1 MTNLVNTVSQRHQV
15 VAVAPDRDLGDS
27 EPFPGLSG
35 RMLTRGN
42 ARVFYVSGSSPRQ
55 WTSLLRQLSSQQFDL
70 IVVNS
75 VWDPRYALL
84 PVVLKSIRVLH
95 GPVLLL
101 PRGELEPGAL
111 ALKQWR
117 KRLAGPAFRSAY
129 RHGVSLFGATSAA
142 EATNISAWFGGKPV
156 VTTTNNLPDAISWG
170 VPATPSNHL
179 RALFLSRINPKK
191 GLLHLLVGLSQVT
204 REIHLSI
211 VGPTEDPEYWQK
223 CQHVIAQMPPHVTVT
238 HNELAQRD
246 EIPALLWN
254 SDCMILPTAGENYG
268 HVIAEALQAGCPVI
282 TTPTT
287 PWTQVIREGG
297 GNLIDDREDSATLAA
312 LLDRWAGKTLDELAA
327 ARRSAR
333 EAFEQFST
341 VAGPNIV
348 ELALAALSDQAARPP
363 GMHT

>member
-129 RHGVSLFGATSAA
+129 RHGVSLFGALFTWLMIFVTHFGFRRAHPAA
-142 EATNISAWFGGKPV
+142 AFRMPFYPWSTGLGAALV
-156 VTTTNNLPDAISWG
+156 VAVLLTTAFTHEFRMTLPYG
-170 VPATPSNHL
+170 
-179 RALFLSRINPKK
+179 ALAL
-191 GLLHLLVGLSQVT
+191 GLLLL
-204 REIHLSI
+204 
-211 VGPTEDPEYWQK
+211 
-223 CQHVIAQMPPHVTVT
+223 
-238 HNELAQRD
+238 
-246 EIPALLWN
+246 
-254 SDCMILPTAGENYG
+254 
-268 HVIAEALQAGCPVI
+268 
-282 TTPTT
+282 
-287 PWTQVIREGG
+287 
-297 GNLIDDREDSATLAA
+297 
-312 LLDRWAGKTLDELAA
+312 A
-327 ARRSAR
+327 ARRA
-333 EAFEQFST
+333 
-341 VAGPNIV
+341 V
-348 ELALAALSDQAARPP
+348 
-363 GMHT
+363 